1 MPPDVPP
8 KRPRAAP
15 LEPRAAARRLAE
27 LVAQHETWRT
37 SCLNL
42 VAAENVMSP
51 AARSLLDADL
61 ASRYGDYVGRDLRAR
76 KYFGTDV
83 LVEIE
88 ELVGDLLAR
97 LFGTP
102 FIETRALSG
111 HVAGVAATLSLTE
124 PGDVVLELDSP
135 GGGHRIAEK
144 LNATHHA
151 RLDVQPLPFDPVDY
165 TVDVARTL
173 EVAHAL
179 RPRMIILGSS
189 LFLFPHPLAELV
201 AGLADQPE
209 TIVAY
214 DASHVLGLVAGH
226 RFQDP
231 LGEGAGIVWAST
243 HKSFPGPPG
252 GLVMSPSE
260 DVLARVVPAIYPG
273 LVTNHNPGRM
283 PALGVAA
290 AEMLEFGDA
299 YAELIIANA
308 RRLAVEID
316 RRDVPVVARERGYT
330 ASHTVLLAVAALGTA
345 REVGKRLEAA
355 GIITTAT
362 RLPPALGDEG
372 IRLGLAELTR
382 RGARPDDMPQIAA
395 LIADV
400 ATRRRTPEAV
410 MARTRELAATFL
422 RVGFA
427 FDTGA

>member
-111 HVAGVAATLSLTE
+111 HVAGGAAALSLTE

-151 RLDVQPLPFDPVDY
+151 RLEVRPLPFDPVDY